1 MFQILEV
8 YESFTRPV
16 TGSSFIPGTYL
27 GYLGMLVT
35 EIPKKSHKCHVA
47 KNMSFLPPIKMGM
60 VSYIPPIKMPVW
72 LGDGKHEIVLPAL
85 NIINLCKNGR
95 RSLAW
100 IYPSHRS
107 LSRCFW
113 SSKAFS
119 VSSLPAIS
127 KAWKRWRRQNLWR
140 MTWTSYLSYLVAPS
154 PPLWNNKP

>member
-1 MFQILEV
+1 
-8 YESFTRPV
+8 
-16 TGSSFIPGTYL
+16 
-27 GYLGMLVT
+27 
-35 EIPKKSHKCHVA
+35 
-47 KNMSFLPPIKMGM
+47 M

-154 PPLWNNKP
+154 PPLWNNKPLINHPYFKRVWRKLGFTTLGGTGHNLPSHPLKRSFPLMAPPSPTSQLSGMP